1 MTNYEMWT
9 HGVDVQIEYPD
20 RIVSIGSDE
29 RADARRSG
37 WGTLVFQRGDTTN
50 WFHFGIPTPTV
61 LENQK
66 VFLNAIQLRA
76 EINANARVD
85 VVHIRHDN
93 RKISTHAVNLTDCS
107 AEETFYQVPQQ
118 LIQHGVALCVHVR
131 FSSGDN
137 RGMVIFQG
145 AGAQFS
151 VD

>member
-1 MTNYEMWT
+1 MWT

-20 RIVSIGSDE
+20 RIVSIGSDA

-50 WFHFGIPTPTV
+50 WFHFGIATPAI

-66 VFLNAIQLRA
+66 VFLDAIRLRA
-76 EINANARVD
+76 EINEYAQID

-93 RKISTHAVNLTDCS
+93 RKIATHEVSLTDCS
-107 AEETFYQVPQQ
+107 ADETFYQVPKQ
-118 LIQHGVALCVHVR
+118 LLQHGIALCVHIR
-131 FSSGDN
+131 FLPGEN

-145 AGAQFS
+145 AGAQFT
-151 VD
+151 VE